1 MDLKAVSVGDSR
13 IARSYG
19 SLLFLTVCLLF
30 SAALSVKALAQAA
43 QNQKTFSAHD
53 ASILLNQM
61 NDGLVTRS
69 AGKFLAAFDLTRMD
83 NGQLFKQQISSF
95 ISHTDSIR
103 MHFNLTNAGM
113 NGGQC
118 VATVDV
124 EMEADVGNGGA
135 PPNTEATLNSAAEPA
150 GSGWQF
156 LALQPRAFPST
167 SPPSSP
173 TPPPPCN
180 PN

>member
-61 NDGLVTRS
+61 NDGLLTRS

-95 ISHTDSIR
+95 ISHTDAIR

-113 NGGQC
+113 NGGQG
-118 VATVDV
+118 VASVDV
-124 EMEADVGNGGA
+124 QMEADTGNSGA
-135 PPNTEATLNSAAEPA
+135 PLHKEATLSLVAEQA
-150 GSGWQF
+150 GSGWKF
-156 LALQPRAFPST
+156 IDLQPRAFFSK
-167 SPPSSP
+167 SSNSSG
-173 TPPPPCN
+173 TPRLQ
-180 PN
+180 

>member
-1 MDLKAVSVGDSR
+1 MSVGDSR

-19 SLLFLTVCLLF
+19 SLLFLAVCLLF
-30 SAALSVKALAQAA
+30 SGSLSPGALAQAA

-83 NGQLFKQQISSF
+83 NGQIFKQQISSF
-95 ISHTDSIR
+95 ISHTDAIR

-113 NGGQC
+113 NGGQG

-124 EMEADVGNGGA
+124 QMEADMGNGGA
-135 PPNTEATLNSAAEPA
+135 PLHKEATLSLVAEQA
-150 GSGWQF
+150 GSGWK
-156 LALQPRAFPST
+156 LIDLRPRGFFST
-167 SPPSSP
+167 SSNSSG
-173 TPPPPCN
+173 TPIRR
-180 PN
+180 

>member
-1 MDLKAVSVGDSR
+1 MDLKAVNVRNRR
-13 IARSYG
+13 ITRSYRW
-19 SLLFLTVCLLF
+19 LLFLAVCLLF
-30 SAALSVKALAQAA
+30 SATLSARALAQAA

-95 ISHTDSIR
+95 ISHTDAIR

-113 NGGQC
+113 NGGQG
-118 VATVDV
+118 VASVDV
-124 EMEADVGNGGA
+124 QMEADMGNGGA
-135 PPNTEATLNSAAEPA
+135 PLHKEATLNLVADQA
-150 GSGWQF
+150 GSGWKF
-156 LALQPRAFPST
+156 IDLQPRAFFST
-167 SPPSSP
+167 SSNSSGTP
-173 TPPPPCN
+173 TPQ
-180 PN
+180 

>member
-1 MDLKAVSVGDSR
+1 MSVRNRR
-13 IARSYG
+13 ITRSYG

-30 SAALSVKALAQAA
+30 SAALPVGAFAQAA
-43 QNQKTFSAHD
+43 QNQKAFSAHD
-53 ASILLNQM
+53 ASALLNQM

-103 MHFNLTNAGM
+103 MHFNLTTAGM
-113 NGGQC
+113 NGGQG

-124 EMEADVGNGGA
+124 QMEADMGNGGA
-135 PPNTEATLNSAAEPA
+135 PLHKEVTLKWVAEQA
-150 GSGWQF
+150 GSGWKF
-156 LALQPRAFPST
+156 IDLQPRAFFST
-167 SPPSSP
+167 SSNSSGTP
-173 TPPPPCN
+173 TPQ
-180 PN
+180 